1 MLISTC
7 GAEKSI
13 AAANMLTLMVLPK
26 RRGVLTSTSCDM
38 CVQLLRCRISKCCLA
53 NVPGGSSFQ
62 KMRVHALRKSSW
74 NRRWW

>member
-13 AAANMLTLMVLPK
+13 AAANMLTLIVLPK